1 MNPSL
6 MAAVAQF
13 APTPDAAENRN
24 AIAGLVTQAATAG
37 ARLIVFPE
45 ESMLLASDVE
55 ETLSDVVDR
64 EWSTF
69 LTTLSSKAAE
79 HSVWIIAGGYE
90 PSGNARPFNTI
101 VVVDPNGNHVESYRK
116 LHLYDAF
123 AYKESE
129 YVTGGTEVPP
139 IVVIDGIAVGLVNC
153 YDIRFPE
160 LTRDLV
166 ARGADV
172 LSISAAWVAG
182 AQKEDHWST
191 LVRARAI
198 ENTCWVI
205 AASSTSADC
214 IGNSLIVD
222 PMGVQRAGLGP
233 VTSAFA
239 IVDISLDRTAQVRQ
253 SLPVLA
259 NRRLTTTVAVS
270 AQE

>member
-6 MAAVAQF
+6 VAAVAQF
-13 APTPDAAENRN
+13 APTPDAAENRSS
-24 AIAGLVTQAATAG
+24 ITSLVTQAAAAG
-37 ARLIVFPE
+37 ARLVVFPE

-55 ETLSDVVDR
+55 EVLSEVVDR
-64 EWSTF
+64 EWTTF
-69 LTTLSSKAAE
+69 LTTLSSQAAG
-79 HSVWIIAGGYE
+79 HKLWIIAGGYE
-90 PSGNARPFNTI
+90 PSGNERPFNTI
-101 VVVDPNGNHVESYRK
+101 VVFDPNGNHVESYRK

-123 AYKESE
+123 SYMESE

-139 IVVIDGIAVGLVNC
+139 IVIIDGIAVGLVNC

-172 LSISAAWVAG
+172 LSISAAWVSG

-198 ENTCWVI
+198 ENTCWAI
-205 AASSTSADC
+205 ASSSTSADC
-214 IGNSLIVD
+214 IGNSMIVD
-222 PMGVQRAGLGP
+222 PMGVQRVGLGP
-233 VTSAFA
+233 VASALA
-239 IVDISLDRTAQVRQ
+239 LVEISLDRTAQVRQ

-259 NRRLTTTVAVS
+259 NRRLVTTVSVAVK
-270 AQE
+270 E